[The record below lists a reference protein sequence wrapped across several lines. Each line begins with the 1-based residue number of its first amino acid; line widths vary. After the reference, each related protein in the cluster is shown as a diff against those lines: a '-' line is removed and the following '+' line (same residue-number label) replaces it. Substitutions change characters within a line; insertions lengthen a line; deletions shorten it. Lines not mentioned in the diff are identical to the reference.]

1 MEVFRIRLRSM
12 VKICGDRHK
21 AEKENKMAEQ
31 RRTPANMT
39 GIYRKSLAPGFSEDR
54 GLGLI

>member
-1 MEVFRIRLRSM
+1 MEVFRIRLGSM
-12 VKICGDRHK
+12 VKICGDRQK

-39 GIYRKSLAPGFSEDR
+39 GIYRKSLAPGFCEDR
-54 GLGLI
+54 GLI